1 MNTAAEAIRALSLQV
16 PGFRRQMNEGWYQ
29 IRIAGDDTAP
39 EAVYARLHEQL
50 GEGTVI
56 HIVPRLA
63 GAGKGGLQIVLGAA
77 AIVGSFF
84 TAGATMALWGSAL
97 AAGGF
102 SATTML
108 FSLGASMILG
118 GVAQM
123 LAPKAKTP
131 DYRATDNG
139 RQNTYFSSLDNMIA
153 QGNPMPVPYG
163 EMLVGSRRIS
173 QDISTRDEGGAERSW
188 LSGGRHKS
196 EKIPQCSRTGTAG
209 ALRRLSVRNYSYV
222 TTKTL
227 TQRGRMCRSFQGE
240 RIYRPEE

>member
-1 MNTAAEAIRALSLQV
+1 MNTAAEAIRALSMQM

-84 TAGATMALWGSAL
+84 TAGASMALWGSAL

-131 DYRATDNG
+131 DYRATDN
-139 RQNTYFSSLDNMIA
+139 MIA

-173 QDISTRDEGGAERSW
+173 QDISTRDEGG
-188 LSGGRHKS
+188 GGKVVV
-196 EKIPQCSRTGTAG
+196 I
-209 ALRRLSVRNYSYV
+209 
-222 TTKTL
+222 
-227 TQRGRMCRSFQGE
+227 GRQG
-240 RIYRPEE
+240 

>member
-1 MNTAAEAIRALSLQV
+1 
-16 PGFRRQMNEGWYQ
+16 
-29 IRIAGDDTAP
+29 
-39 EAVYARLHEQL
+39 HEQL

-84 TAGATMALWGSAL
+84 TAGGSMALGKGGLQIVLGAAAIVGSFFTAGGSMALWGTAL
-97 AAGGF
+97 SAGGF

-131 DYRATDNG
+131 DY
-139 RQNTYFSSLDNMIA
+139 
-153 QGNPMPVPYG
+153 
-163 EMLVGSRRIS
+163 
-173 QDISTRDEGGAERSW
+173 
-188 LSGGRHKS
+188 
-196 EKIPQCSRTGTAG
+196 
-209 ALRRLSVRNYSYV
+209 
-222 TTKTL
+222 
-227 TQRGRMCRSFQGE
+227 
-240 RIYRPEE
+240 

>member
-1 MNTAAEAIRALSLQV
+1 MATTNAFCLASPPLARICLHGDLQRFGRRLGLYVNTAAEAIRALSLQV

-84 TAGATMALWGSAL
+84 TAGGSMALWGTAL
-97 AAGGF
+97 SAGGF

-131 DYRATDNG
+131 EYKSTDNG
-139 RQNTYFSSLDNMIA
+139 KQNTYFSSLDNMIA
-153 QGNPMPVPYG
+153 QG
-163 EMLVGSRRIS
+163 
-173 QDISTRDEGGAERSW
+173 TRCRCLTGKCW
-188 LSGGRHKS
+188 LAPAVYPGHQH
-196 EKIPQCSRTGTAG
+196 P
-209 ALRRLSVRNYSYV
+209 
-222 TTKTL
+222 
-227 TQRGRMCRSFQGE
+227 
-240 RIYRPEE
+240 

>member
-29 IRIAGDDTAP
+29 IRIAGYDTAP

-84 TAGATMALWGSAL
+84 TAGASMALWGSAL

-108 FSLGASMILG
+108 FSLGASIWA
-118 GVAQM
+118 VWPRCWPRRQKHRITAQ
-123 LAPKAKTP
+123 
-131 DYRATDNG
+131 
-139 RQNTYFSSLDNMIA
+139 
-153 QGNPMPVPYG
+153 
-163 EMLVGSRRIS
+163 RITA
-173 QDISTRDEGGAERSW
+173 DRTRTFPRW
-188 LSGGRHKS
+188 
-196 EKIPQCSRTGTAG
+196 IT
-209 ALRRLSVRNYSYV
+209 
-222 TTKTL
+222 
-227 TQRGRMCRSFQGE
+227 
-240 RIYRPEE
+240 

>member
-1 MNTAAEAIRALSLQV
+1 MPAFTNNWVRERSSILCRDWPVQGKA
-16 PGFRRQMNEGWYQ
+16 
-29 IRIAGDDTAP
+29 DC
-39 EAVYARLHEQL
+39 RLCW
-50 GEGTVI
+50 
-56 HIVPRLA
+56 
-63 GAGKGGLQIVLGAA
+63 GAA

-123 LAPKAKTP
+123 LAPEGKRRRSTKVRITVN
-131 DYRATDNG
+131 RT
-139 RQNTYFSSLDNMIA
+139 RIFSSLDNMIA

-173 QDISTRDEGGAERSW
+173 QDISTRDEGG
-188 LSGGRHKS
+188 GGKVVV
-196 EKIPQCSRTGTAG
+196 I
-209 ALRRLSVRNYSYV
+209 
-222 TTKTL
+222 
-227 TQRGRMCRSFQGE
+227 GRQG
-240 RIYRPEE
+240 

>member
-1 MNTAAEAIRALSLQV
+1 M
-16 PGFRRQMNEGWYQ
+16 
-29 IRIAGDDTAP
+29 
-39 EAVYARLHEQL
+39 YARLHEPL
-50 GEGTVI
+50 GEGAVI

-84 TAGATMALWGSAL
+84 TAGASMALWGSAL

-123 LAPKAKTP
+123 LAPKPKTP
-131 DYRATDNG
+131 EYRATDNG

-173 QDISTRDEGGAERSW
+173 QDISTRDEGGD
-188 LSGGRHKS
+188 GKMVVIGR
-196 EKIPQCSRTGTAG
+196 QA
-209 ALRRLSVRNYSYV
+209 
-222 TTKTL
+222 
-227 TQRGRMCRSFQGE
+227 
-240 RIYRPEE
+240 

>member
-1 MNTAAEAIRALSLQV
+1 
-16 PGFRRQMNEGWYQ
+16 
-29 IRIAGDDTAP
+29 
-39 EAVYARLHEQL
+39 
-50 GEGTVI
+50 
-56 HIVPRLA
+56 
-63 GAGKGGLQIVLGAA
+63 
-77 AIVGSFF
+77 
-84 TAGATMALWGSAL
+84 
-97 AAGGF
+97 
-102 SATTML
+102 ML

-123 LAPKAKTP
+123 LAPKAKVP
-131 DYRATDNG
+131 EYKSTDNG

-173 QDISTRDEGGAERSW
+173 QDISTRDEGGD
-188 LSGGRHKS
+188 GK

-209 ALRRLSVRNYSYV
+209 ELRRLSVRNYSYV

>member
-1 MNTAAEAIRALSLQV
+1 MCLHGDLQRFGRRLSLYVNTAAEAIRALSLQV

-84 TAGATMALWGSAL
+84 TAGASMALWGSAL

-123 LAPKAKTP
+123 LAPKAKVP
-131 DYRATDNG
+131 EYKSTDNG
-139 RQNTYFSSLDNMIA
+139 KQNTYFSSLDNMIA

-173 QDISTRDEGGAERSW
+173 QDISTRDEGGD
-188 LSGGRHKS
+188 GKVVVIGR
-196 EKIPQCSRTGTAG
+196 G
-209 ALRRLSVRNYSYV
+209 
-222 TTKTL
+222 
-227 TQRGRMCRSFQGE
+227 
-240 RIYRPEE
+240 

>member
-1 MNTAAEAIRALSLQV
+1 MNTAAEAIRALSMQM

-50 GEGTVI
+50 GEGTLI

-84 TAGATMALWGSAL
+84 TAGASMALWGSAL

-123 LAPKAKTP
+123 LAPKAKVP
-131 DYRATDNG
+131 EYKSTDNGRQNTYFSSLDNMIAQGNPMPVPYGEMLVGG

-173 QDISTRDEGGAERSW
+173 QDISTRDEGGD
-188 LSGGRHKS
+188 GKVVVIGR
-196 EKIPQCSRTGTAG
+196 QA
-209 ALRRLSVRNYSYV
+209 
-222 TTKTL
+222 
-227 TQRGRMCRSFQGE
+227 
-240 RIYRPEE
+240 

>member
-1 MNTAAEAIRALSLQV
+1 MPVFTNSWVRERSSTLCRDW
-16 PGFRRQMNEGWYQ
+16 P
-29 IRIAGDDTAP
+29 
-39 EAVYARLHEQL
+39 
-50 GEGTVI
+50 
-56 HIVPRLA
+56 

-84 TAGATMALWGSAL
+84 TAGGSMALWGTAL
-97 AAGGF
+97 SAGGF

-153 QGNPMPVPYG
+153 RG
-163 EMLVGSRRIS
+163 EP
-173 QDISTRDEGGAERSW
+173 D
-188 LSGGRHKS
+188 
-196 EKIPQCSRTGTAG
+196 AG
-209 ALRRLSVRNYSYV
+209 ALRGNAGWLPPYIPRHQY
-222 TTKTL
+222 
-227 TQRGRMCRSFQGE
+227 
-240 RIYRPEE
+240 P